1 MLPRNDGNP
10 LSEKLRLC
18 MYVGEQALM
27 KILDKE
33 RLRLSCPWRTNDIT
47 ECVSQNESYQDL
59 EVKRFGYICLSEV
72 YDSPKMWGLYAER
85 SRGACLIFDFEVIKL
100 DEETFEIL
108 EDGMSK
114 INNRLLIRKI
124 RYDDKRAQKR
134 DIDILFRKS
143 KTWADEKEYRIIF
156 DLENFKGEIEHTN
169 SDAYRINYYHSNLL
183 NYLSHIVLG
192 PKCQYNEIE
201 IQSIIR
207 NKYKNLPRVEVK
219 TDSLLTLTT
228 QIQPHIQFSTYI
240 SRAHFDAEDFSYNIT
255 LLESL
260 EHLNNRSSYSN
271 QKIKISS
278 SWKLT
283 TSVELN
289 ELCHLLECDFVS
301 CYQSS
306 FFIHFKGVREYLVL
320 KAKQFSET
328 DIVLFI
334 EYDQESHEFK
344 IDYNVEKEDLNN
356 LLTDA
361 ESAFNALNKSNNE

>member
-169 SDAYRINYYHSNLL
+169 SDAYRIDYYHSNLL

-283 TSVELN
+283 TSVELH

-320 KAKQFSET
+320 KAKQFSGT

-344 IDYNVEKEDLNN
+344 IDYNVEKEDLSN